1 MADPLA
7 APAVKAMEAAAFPSV
22 IPVMV
27 GAAGAAA
34 AAGTNGNAFDSILLP
49 IAFMAFILTE
59 YV

>member
-1 MADPLA
+1 
-7 APAVKAMEAAAFPSV
+7 MEAAAFPSV

-34 AAGTNGNAFDSILLP
+34 AAGTTGNAFDSMLLP